1 MTIETRLAEIRARV
15 EAATEGPWMVN
26 GPGEEWAAISS
37 GPHAV
42 IHAYTVHDGDCPGC
56 ECGDGA
62 AEAGLTIEDAEF
74 IAASR
79 TDLPALLAAVEAV
92 REKLPSLL
100 EAAWDDG
107 NALGLDGWTG
117 PERGEE
123 PDEHAIHR
131 RARLRSKLVDEA
143 YEAITAALEVKG

>member
-15 EAATEGPWMVN
+15 EAATEGPWMVDPEDFGTILASN
-26 GPGEEWAAISS
+26 DGGFDGYHIAD
-37 GPHAV
+37 
-42 IHAYTVHDGDCPGC
+42 VHDH
-56 ECGDGA
+56 DGGMFPV
-62 AEAGLTIEDAEF
+62 EHNGQF

-79 TDLPALLAAVEAV
+79 TDLPDLLAAVEAV
-92 REKLPSLL
+92 MGRLPSLL

-123 PDEHAIHR
+123 PDEHAIRR

-143 YEAITAALEVKG
+143 YEALTDALEVQGNE

>member
-1 MTIETRLAEIRARV
+1 MTIETRLAKIRARA

-62 AEAGLTIEDAEF
+62 AEVALTIEDAEF

-79 TDLPALLAAVEAV
+79 TDLPTLLAAVEAV
-92 REKLPSLL
+92 IVL
-100 EAAWDDG
+100 
-107 NALGLDGWTG
+107 
-117 PERGEE
+117 
-123 PDEHAIHR
+123 HR
-131 RARLRSKLVDEA
+131 LTSVSEDYYDQSVMRDVCAECDQYWPCNTLN
-143 YEAITAALEVKG
+143 AITDALDAQDTTTREDPS